1 MVLCTALLGPAL
13 PSLASAD
20 GSTVVAPV
28 VHAVSIP
35 LGETAAALA
44 DGDRLVGVTWA
55 SGAPS
60 VQARW
65 LTAGG
70 WTAWEVPED
79 DSDVP
84 EPAERARTRGGTE
97 PLWRPAGATLV
108 EVRVS
113 GEGRDLRLVRVG
125 DGVAQRR
132 WSFGAAPASADG
144 SRLLPGVRSRAAW
157 GADESLRRG
166 EPDVAPAVKAVV
178 VHHTAGSNDY
188 RPADV
193 PRRIRADY
201 AYHVQARGWSDLGYN
216 LVVDR
221 FGGIWEGR
229 AGGIGRATIG
239 SHAAGFNTGTLGVSL
254 LGDLTKAQPTAEA
267 VQAVARVAAYAADVW
282 RFDPAGSVVLTS
294 GGSPKFAPGTRV
306 PLPRVHGHRDVGL
319 TACPGTL
326 YDRLGE
332 VRRGAAALVG
342 SRSRISS
349 VQVDGTPVRA
359 PRPLVVSAP
368 LTRAAPWAVEVR
380 DDSGALA
387 ARAVGDGGTAR
398 LEWNGLRALVDGTP
412 GVLPALP
419 GPYTWTVRVGDAAYP
434 SDVRT
439 GAVSVAAPVLGG

>member
-13 PSLASAD
+13 PSLASAS
-20 GSTVVAPV
+20 GSPVVAAV
-28 VHAVSIP
+28 VHAASISP
-35 LGETAAALA
+35 GETATALA
-44 DGDRLVGVTWA
+44 DSDRLVGVTWA
-55 SGAPS
+55 SGSPS

-65 LTAGG
+65 LTVAG

-84 EPAERARTRGGTE
+84 EPAERAGTRGGTE
-97 PLWRPAGATLV
+97 PLWRPAGASLV

-113 GEGRDLRLVRVG
+113 GAASDLRLVRVG
-125 DGVAQRR
+125 DGAQRR
-132 WSFGAAPASADG
+132 LWSFGAAPASADD
-144 SRLLPGVRSRAAW
+144 SRLLPGVRSRADW
-157 GADESLRRG
+157 GADESLRSGRP
-166 EPDVAPAVKAVV
+166 EFAPAVKAVI

-216 LVVDR
+216 LVVDK
-221 FGGIWEGR
+221 FGGVWEGR

-254 LGDLTKAQPTAEA
+254 LGDMTTAQPTAEA
-267 VQAVARVAAYAADVW
+267 VRAVARVAAYAADVW
-282 RFDPAGSVVLTS
+282 RFDPTGSVVLTS

-306 PLPRVHGHRDVGL
+306 ALPRVHGHRDVGL

-332 VRRGAAALVG
+332 VRRAAAAIVG
-342 SRSRISS
+342 SRSRIAS
-349 VQVDGTPVRA
+349 VQVDGDPVRA
-359 PRPLVVSAP
+359 PRPLLVTAP
-368 LTRAAPWAVEVR
+368 LTRGAPWAVEVR
-380 DDSGALA
+380 DSSGALA
-387 ARAVGDGGTAR
+387 AQAVGDSGTAR
-398 LEWNGLRALVDGTP
+398 LEWNGLRSLLDGTP

-419 GPYTWTVRVGDAAYP
+419 GAYTWTVRVGDATYP
-434 SDVRT
+434 SDLREGT
-439 GAVSVAAPVLGG
+439 VSVAAPARGG